1 MRVCIWAFWF
11 CLSSRSCC
19 SNVRLIHYEQGGT
32 CRAFSEISRRI
43 LERVDSDD
51 QEDCIRSAV
60 KKVKEVHSIKW
71 KKVGNESNSGLTILW
86 KPDLIQPSSPLRK
99 RSWIRQKKSWKRVRS
114 FCLNVLIK
122 LADRSEC
129 GWATVSA
136 YVTDDLADSPEDER
150 HISKAEKSAKEAL
163 NSKREKSRVKSG
175 SANYKSNHASFCHV
189 SNSRLGADDAVKS
202 FRLQPFQFRQAAFL
216 PRSQFR
222 RGTCFACGSEGHWR
236 NNCPNLISSGR
247 SDKSTK

>member
-1 MRVCIWAFWF
+1 MNKEELVELLAK
-11 CLSSRSCC
+11 S
-19 SNVRLIHYEQGGT
+19 QD
-32 CRAFSEISRRI
+32 AI
-43 LERVDSDD
+43 LERVDSKLQELKRSISED
-51 QEDCIRSAV
+51 QEECLSSVV
-60 KKVKEVHSIKW
+60 KRVKEDNSIKW
-71 KKVGNESNSGLTILW
+71 KKVGNEKQFKFNQSVEARFDSAISAIEKKKLDKAKKELEEGKKLL
-86 KPDLIQPSSPLRK
+86 SE
-99 RSWIRQKKSWKRVRS
+99 RQK
-114 FCLNVLIK
+114 LIK

-136 YVTDDLADSPEDER
+136 YVTDDLADTPEDER
-150 HISKAEKSAKEAL
+150 RISKAEKSAKKAL
-163 NSKREKSRVKSG
+163 DSKREKSRVKSG
-175 SANYKSNHASFCHV
+175 SANYKSNHASFSHV